1 MARRSLPPVS
11 PASAEGQHDCSRGS
25 AESQP
30 QPGSCG
36 LPPPSS
42 QALCPSLCSSP
53 DHSPG
58 CVPAVPQPTAPGQ
71 LRCPWGLQVGWG
83 RRWGGQCRGEEDA
96 VLNPV
101 GTGP

>member
-1 MARRSLPPVS
+1 MARRPLPPVS

-42 QALCPSLCSSP
+42 RPCALPFAHAQTIPLVVSPPYRSPQLPGSSVVRGACRLAGGGGGAG
-53 DHSPG
+53 S
-58 CVPAVPQPTAPGQ
+58 
-71 LRCPWGLQVGWG
+71 VGA
-83 RRWGGQCRGEEDA
+83 RRTPC
-96 VLNPV
+96 
-101 GTGP
+101 